1 MQLIVAKRGVTIAA
15 VTASSVR
22 WSARSCAVCRVT
34 CALCRTIIGDSNDRN
49 ETIRNVVSRPMRG
62 PRVSLGVA
70 HADLDAAVA
79 IPVRD
84 RGPRPGEP
92 LGGVRAG
99 AGGDASKPWLHRVF
113 QCGHPGPERGFAAA
127 DSEVASCL
135 PGRPAECSRRR
146 RRVPWRSGGGAE
158 EPFGRRPR
166 PDSGR
171 SLRSHR

>member
-99 AGGDASKPWLHRVF
+99 AGGDAGKPWLHRVF

-135 PGRPAECSRRR
+135 PGRPAEC
-146 RRVPWRSGGGAE
+146 
-158 EPFGRRPR
+158 
-166 PDSGR
+166 
-171 SLRSHR
+171 